1 MKKELMR
8 AQELERLIFGL
19 RKMGVFK
26 HKKYSLS
33 NADIALLFSVW
44 FGPKDG
50 IKPSAIAKR
59 LEVTLP
65 AITHKMN
72 SLVEEGYLT
81 RRESTSDQRVNYV
94 LLTEKG
100 KNYIES
106 ISGEYYENMQKIIN
120 HLGERDTAVLFRVLT
135 KINALGKLW
144 DKGDLSPFFLLK

>member
-1 MKKELMR
+1 MKKDLKR
-8 AQELERLIFGL
+8 AQDLERLIFGL

-33 NADIALLFSVW
+33 NADITLLFSVW
-44 FGPKDG
+44 FGPEEG
-50 IKPSAIAKR
+50 IKPSKIAER

-81 RRESTSDQRVNYV
+81 RRESTKDQRVNYV

-100 KNYIES
+100 SDYVSS
-106 ISGEYYENMQKIIN
+106 IAEQYYGNMQAIID
-120 HLGERDTAVLFRVLT
+120 HLGERDTQVFFRVLK
-135 KINALGKLW
+135 KINALGKL
-144 DKGDLSPFFLLK
+144 DE